1 MKLIWGETQ
10 GCHFTKPGF
19 RFQVRG
25 NLPVT
30 KKINK
35 TRVLRVAHM
44 TWRKYKHLYFLF
56 KSTQHVLLF
65 SNIEIQGASVRG
77 FSFVGKPCERKKFN
91 QEFEFL
97 LILRKI
103 IIIILRKIIIII
115 CVEAGS
121 KRKAWRSLESE
132 KHQNKELNAFK
143 VMVERELNDYCG
155 EVIISLIFFS
165 CFETWKKDVLNSDY
179 NFQAHT
185 FMYHKLW
192 KKFLKSCISPCS

>member
-1 MKLIWGETQ
+1 MKIHFQRHLMNFWSSAADFQ
-10 GCHFTKPGF
+10 GSFL
-19 RFQVRG
+19 QV
-25 NLPVT
+25 
-30 KKINK
+30 
-35 TRVLRVAHM
+35 
-44 TWRKYKHLYFLF
+44 HLYFLF

-103 IIIILRKIIIII
+103 IIII

-121 KRKAWRSLESE
+121 RQKAWRSLESE

-165 CFETWKKDVLNSDY
+165 CFKRRKRTS
-179 NFQAHT
+179 
-185 FMYHKLW
+185 
-192 KKFLKSCISPCS
+192 